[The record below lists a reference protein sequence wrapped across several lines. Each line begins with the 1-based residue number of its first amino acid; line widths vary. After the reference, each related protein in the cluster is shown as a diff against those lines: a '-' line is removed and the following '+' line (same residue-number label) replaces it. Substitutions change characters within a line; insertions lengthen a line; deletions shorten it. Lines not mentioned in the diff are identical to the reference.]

1 MLWWHSDFITLK
13 SKWSLISLHLH
24 ARPVRPWTS
33 MYLNSLMVERNLLS
47 LNHIC
52 PSLIIYSMIISHCLV
67 QRQVQRKTPTL
78 DKPRAQQR
86 LEIRRRRGPCRQNIG
101 MGSFDKQHRHPV
113 NLLPKQKP
121 SDLSALESNEFIWI
135 LLSECYIDP
144 RHSPSRSAQIR

>member
-13 SKWSLISLHLH
+13 SKWSLISLHLRV
-24 ARPVRPWTS
+24 RPVRPWTS
-33 MYLNSLMVERNLLS
+33 MYLNSLIVERNLLS

-52 PSLIIYSMIISHCLV
+52 PSLIISHCLV

-86 LEIRRRRGPCRQNIG
+86 LEIRRRRGPCRQNIE
-101 MGSFDKQHRHPV
+101 MGSFDKRHRHPV
-113 NLLPKQKP
+113 NVSTQTETFR
-121 SDLSALESNEFIWI
+121 SFSIALRI